1 MFLALLIIGIIII
14 FILLV
19 VLIVRSRMKDMDDD
33 Y

>member
-14 FILLV
+14 FVLLV